1 MTFEQLPREIRPPD
15 DLEDRT
21 VAALYQQGLLHPVAL
36 EARAG
41 RSGLRQRLPGAAG
54 PWPRIAAAML
64 IFAAGAWFGVAWDTP
79 AGTPAPV
86 TPRFLLLL
94 EGGSTVSAADESRVF
109 EEYRAWAGQLR
120 RGGRF
125 VSGERLGAASIAV
138 PAGNPDGVDRIQGY
152 FVVSADDLRDAV
164 AVAESSPHVAR
175 GGLVRVRPIDTQ

>member
-1 MTFEQLPREIRPPD
+1 MNFEQLPREITPPD

-21 VAALYQQGLLHPVAL
+21 VAALYQQGLLHSIAP
-36 EARAG
+36 EARPG
-41 RSGLRQRLPGAAG
+41 RRQRVPGAPAA
-54 PWPRIAAAML
+54 WRRIAAAMV
-64 IFAAGAWFGVAWDTP
+64 IFAAGAWSGAAWNTP
-79 AGTPAPV
+79 AGSPEPGA
-86 TPRFLLLL
+86 PRFLLLL
-94 EGGSTVSAADESRVF
+94 EGASTVSAADESRVF

-138 PAGNPDGVDRIQGY
+138 PTGNADGVDQVQGY
-152 FVVSADDLRDAV
+152 FVVSANDLRDAV